1 MSSLENTH
9 RPDGAHAVEDLA
21 EDDVLAV
28 EPGRLDGGD
37 EELKEIRVARLI
49 LALSDVVHLATLTW
63 LPLVSLPALAM
74 ESQPEP

>member
-1 MSSLENTH
+1 MYCTH

-37 EELKEIRVARLI
+37 EKLQEIRVA
-49 LALSDVVHLATLTW
+49 T
-63 LPLVSLPALAM
+63 LPALEDHIAHLAALT
-74 ESQPEP
+74 

>member
-1 MSSLENTH
+1 MRVHTH

-37 EELKEIRVARLI
+37 EELQEIRVATLHWHLKI
-49 LALSDVVHLATLTW
+49 LRIL
-63 LPLVSLPALAM
+63 
-74 ESQPEP
+74 QP